1 MDLFSDATIS
11 IEATEK
17 SGTRHQAWEAI
28 KLGRQVFI
36 LENVIKDSNVE
47 WAKKALSYGAH
58 IMTRDNIE
66 WLIQELCETSV
77 LLSE

>member
-1 MDLFSDATIS
+1 MIMTGSQEVVGSSPIFS
-11 IEATEK
+11 
-17 SGTRHQAWEAI
+17 
-28 KLGRQVFI
+28 
-36 LENVIKDSNVE
+36 
-47 WAKKALSYGAH
+47 KALSYGAH